1 MSNYLVNEIKFNR
14 SKIKGH
20 LYYNMKLVSG
30 LLIII
35 KYKIGLLAP
44 RNYTLGKI
52 PMEEIIKI
60 YH

>member
-1 MSNYLVNEIKFNR
+1 MSNYLVNEIKFN
-14 SKIKGH
+14 SSEIKGH
-20 LYYNMKLVSG
+20 SCYNMKLVSG

-35 KYKIGLLAP
+35 KYKIGLLSL

-52 PMEEIIKI
+52 PTEEIIKI